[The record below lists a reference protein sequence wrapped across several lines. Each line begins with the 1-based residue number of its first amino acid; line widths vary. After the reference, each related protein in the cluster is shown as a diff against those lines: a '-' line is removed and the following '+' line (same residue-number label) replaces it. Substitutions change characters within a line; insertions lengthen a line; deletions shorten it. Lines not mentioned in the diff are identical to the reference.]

1 MDETRVHKN
10 DVIAYALQKY
20 KGIDH
25 KKAVMI
31 GDRSHDI
38 MGGKANGMDTIGVLY
53 GFGNREE
60 LEEAGADIIV
70 ETPEEILRY

>member
-1 MDETRVHKN
+1 MGSEMCIR
-10 DVIAYALQKY
+10 
-20 KGIDH
+20 
-25 KKAVMI
+25 
-31 GDRSHDI
+31 DR
-38 MGGKANGMDTIGVLY
+38 DTIGVLY